1 VILTPTEL
9 DGAFVLDVER
19 RIDERGFFART
30 FCVEELAARG
40 LETSVAQANLAWNE
54 RRGTLRGLHYQ
65 AAPHAETKIVRCT
78 RGAIWDVMLDIRAG
92 SPTFGRWHGETLTA
106 DNYRMLYI
114 PRGFAHGYVTLEDDT
129 EVAYLVG
136 HTYVPD
142 AGRGVRW
149 DDPTFGVAWPLTPTV
164 ISPAD
169 RSHALWNVS

>member
-1 VILTPTEL
+1 MILTPTALE
-9 DGAFVLDVER
+9 GAFVLDIER
-19 RIDERGFFART
+19 RVDERGFFART

-40 LETSVAQANLAWNE
+40 LETGVAQANLSWNS
-54 RRGTLRGLHYQ
+54 RKGTLRGLHYQ
-65 AAPHAETKIVRCT
+65 AAPHEETKIVRCT

-92 SPTFGRWHGETLTA
+92 SPSFGRWHGETLTA
-106 DNYRMLYI
+106 DNYRMLYV
-114 PRGFAHGYVTLEDDT
+114 PRGFAHGYLTLEDDT

-149 DDPTFGVAWPLTPTV
+149 DDPRFGIAWPLIPTV

-169 RSHALWNVS
+169 CSHALWK